1 MEEFQ
6 QRGEGRGSWVS
17 TTDVQIQARKGPEM
31 EKGPLIAE
39 YRFDSFASTCAHV
52 KIIKP
57 LLFHRNS
64 HASPHIHDCF
74 PNQTIL
80 KAWHPATDPNSPA
93 MTK

>member
-57 LLFHRNS
+57 LLFIEIRMQVLIYMI
-64 HASPHIHDCF
+64 ASQIRPF
-74 PNQTIL
+74 
-80 KAWHPATDPNSPA
+80 
-93 MTK
+93 